1 MNRAKELTA
10 YIFWGAVTTLVNYV
24 VYFVCTKLF
33 VIHYLLSNLI
43 AWFLSVLFAY
53 IVNKV
58 FVFASRDWSGKR
70 LFKEIWQFMAARVF
84 SGAAE
89 TGMLWVLVDIMGY
102 QDAIIKI
109 VAGAFVIVVN
119 YVFSKWIIF
128 RH

>member
-10 YIFWGAVTTLVNYV
+10 YIFWGAVTTLVNYA

-58 FVFASRDWSGKR
+58 FVFASKDWSGKR

-102 QDAIIKI
+102 QDTIIKI
-109 VAGAFVIVVN
+109 TAGMFVIVVN

-128 RH
+128 RD